1 MSFRFEIE
9 ATDGKARA
17 GRISTPHGVV
27 ETPVFMPVGT
37 LGTVKGVPQDTLEEL
52 GVEILLNN
60 TYHLYLR
67 PGVEMVRQLGG
78 VQRFMAWDKPI
89 LTDSGGF
96 QVFSLS
102 DLRKVTEEGV
112 AFRSHLDGSSHMF
125 TPESAMAAQIGLGA
139 DIIMAFDECTEHPAE
154 RERARESMEMTLR
167 WLKRSRDYFEAH
179 KEEVPWFG
187 RGPSGAKAPDLSSAR
202 YGTAEALPL
211 QNNDPTLS
219 PQKGDKGGAPTSLE
233 TAGPSTR
240 TAIDRAV
247 LAQDDIQNA
256 AGSARVDKR
265 VEFDDPTLSPKT
277 GKDGAPTSFATVAPG
292 HTQALF
298 GIVQGGMYR
307 DLRRESAERTVEIDL
322 TGYAIGGL
330 SVGEPRPMTYEMVDA
345 AIPFLPADKP
355 RYLMGVGTPEE
366 IVHYVAQG
374 VDMMDCV
381 LPTRAARH
389 GLLFTSEGKISIK
402 TARYAKDEGPLDPK
416 CGCKVCG
423 RYSRAYLRHLY
434 ASNELLAQ
442 VLNTVHNLAYYL
454 DTMRR
459 VRQAI
464 LLGEFATFLSGVR
477 PPHLSVP

>member
-17 GRISTPHGVV
+17 GRMHTPHGVI

-37 LGTVKGVPQDTLEEL
+37 LGTVKAVSQDVLDEL
-52 GVEILLNN
+52 GVQILLNN

-67 PGVEMVRQLGG
+67 PGVEMVRALGG

-102 DLRKVTEEGV
+102 ELRKVTEDGV
-112 AFRSHLDGSSHMF
+112 AFRSHLDGSSHRF
-125 TPESAMAAQIGLGA
+125 TPESSIAAQIGLGA

-167 WLKRSRDYFEAH
+167 WLRRSRDTFEEH

-187 RGPSGAKAPDLSSAR
+187 GVPLGAGSYSPG
-202 YGTAEALPL
+202 YGTGEAVCLH
-211 QNNDPTLS
+211 
-219 PQKGDKGGAPTSLE
+219 GAPTSS
-233 TAGPSTR
+233 AG
-240 TAIDRAV
+240 
-247 LAQDDIQNA
+247 
-256 AGSARVDKR
+256 
-265 VEFDDPTLSPKT
+265 
-277 GKDGAPTSFATVAPG
+277 VAPG
-292 HTQALF
+292 QTQALF
-298 GIVQGGMYR
+298 GIVQGGMYPE
-307 DLRRESAERTVEIDL
+307 LRRESAERTVEIDL
-322 TGYAIGGL
+322 PGYAIGGL
-330 SVGEPRPMTYEMVDA
+330 SVGEPRNVTYEIVDA
-345 AIPFLPADKP
+345 AIAYLPQNKP

-389 GLLFTSEGKISIK
+389 GLLFTSEGKLTIK
-402 TARYAKDEGPLDPK
+402 NAQFARDEGPIDPQ
-416 CGCKVCG
+416 CGCKVCA

-442 VLNTVHNLAYYL
+442 TLNTVHNLAYYL

-464 LLGEFATFLSGVR
+464 ILREFATFLSGVR

>member
-17 GRISTPHGVV
+17 GRMHTPHGVI

-37 LGTVKGVPQDTLEEL
+37 LGTVKAVPQDVLEEL
-52 GVEILLNN
+52 GVQILLNN

-67 PGVEMVRQLGG
+67 PGVEMVRALGG

-102 DLRKVTEEGV
+102 ELRKVTEDGV

-125 TPESAMAAQIGLGA
+125 TPERSIAAQIGLGA

-167 WLKRSRDYFEAH
+167 WLRRSRDNFEEH

-187 RGPSGAKAPDLSSAR
+187 EVPLGAKAAGSYSPA
-202 YGTAEALPL
+202 YGTGEAVSLHR
-211 QNNDPTLS
+211 
-219 PQKGDKGGAPTSLE
+219 APTAS
-233 TAGPSTR
+233 AG
-240 TAIDRAV
+240 
-247 LAQDDIQNA
+247 
-256 AGSARVDKR
+256 
-265 VEFDDPTLSPKT
+265 
-277 GKDGAPTSFATVAPG
+277 VAPG
-292 HTQALF
+292 QTQALF
-298 GIVQGGMYR
+298 GIVQGGMYPE
-307 DLRRESAERTVEIDL
+307 LRRESAERTVEIDL
-322 TGYAIGGL
+322 PGYAIGGL
-330 SVGEPRPMTYEMVDA
+330 SVGEPRNATYEMVDA
-345 AIPFLPADKP
+345 AIPYLPENKP
-355 RYLMGVGTPEE
+355 RYLMGVGAPEE

-389 GLLFTSEGKISIK
+389 GLLFTSEGKLAIK
-402 TARYAKDEGPLDPK
+402 NARFARDEGPIDPK
-416 CGCKVCG
+416 CGCKVCL

-442 VLNTVHNLAYYL
+442 TLNTVHNLAYYL

-459 VRQAI
+459 IRQAI
-464 LLGEFATFLSGVR
+464 LLREFVTFLSGVR